1 MKVRT
6 LRHVFVILAALLVLK
21 VVAVTVLSYA
31 DYLPPSFQVDFLR
44 GREAYFYGSYRW
56 AFYGHIFSGPLSL
69 LLGLILISER
79 FRLRFARWHR
89 RLGKIQGMLVLL
101 LVVPSGLWMARYA
114 SAGPIAGLGFAALAV
129 ATGVCVALG
138 WQAAMQRRF
147 AAHRV
152 WMQRCFV
159 LLCSAVVIRV
169 IGGLA
174 TVMAAEAMWIDPAAA
189 WLSWLGPLAAFEMS
203 RRQGRW
209 LVRLSAPATSEDRT
223 KEVYSIAPKQK
234 TASRPTEFIHQGQ
247 PDRLLR
253 W

>member
-6 LRHVFVILAALLVLK
+6 LRPFLVILATLLVIK
-21 VVAVTVLSYA
+21 VAAVTVLSCA
-31 DYLPPSFQVDFLR
+31 DYLPPSFRVDFLR

-89 RLGKIQGMLVLL
+89 RLGKIQGMLVLS

-114 SAGPIAGLGFAALAV
+114 EAGPIAGLGFASLAV
-129 ATGVCVALG
+129 TTGVCVALG

-147 AAHRV
+147 AAHRL
-152 WMQRCFV
+152 WMERCFV

-189 WLSWLGPLAAFEMS
+189 WLSWLGPLALFEIL

-209 LVRLSAPATSEDRT
+209 LQHTSASATEKDRN
-223 KEVYSIAPKQK
+223 ESVLSIARRQQSVPQ
-234 TASRPTEFIHQGQ
+234 PGGLIHSDQAG
-247 PDRLLR
+247 RLLR
-253 W
+253 L